1 MTERAREIERPLSTD
16 DAIRPEIGTRIGA
29 VPGEDDPVD
38 ISGYPGEGTG
48 WGALLPGEGTRD
60 DAPESMEKREQVEA
74 GEQIGARRGEL
85 ADSGPTTGPVGS

>member
-1 MTERAREIERPLSTD
+1 VAERDRDDEQLSTD
-16 DAIRPEIGTRIGA
+16 DAIHPDIGTRIGA

-48 WGALLPGEGTRD
+48 WGAWPRGEGTHD